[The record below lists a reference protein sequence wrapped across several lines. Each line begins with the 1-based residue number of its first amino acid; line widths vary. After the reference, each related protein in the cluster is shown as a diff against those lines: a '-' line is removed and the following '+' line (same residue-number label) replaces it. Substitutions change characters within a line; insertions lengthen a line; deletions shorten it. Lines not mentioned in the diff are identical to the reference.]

1 MYTFRGRTVRPS
13 SGLSRLS
20 NLLNTLAFPDVKQVK
35 PFVSSRSMKMISATL
50 GASISVVEV
59 TNISQ
64 HGFWVL
70 LNDEELFLPFS
81 EFPWF
86 RDVAVGKILHV
97 ELPSPSHLYWPE
109 LDVDLAVESIRHP
122 ERFPLVSQVDA

>member
-1 MYTFRGRTVRPS
+1 MTSAALG
-13 SGLSRLS
+13 
-20 NLLNTLAFPDVKQVK
+20 
-35 PFVSSRSMKMISATL
+35 VSTSL
-50 GASISVVEV
+50 VEV

-64 HGFWVL
+64 HGFWIL
-70 LNDEELFLPFS
+70 LKDEELFLPFT

-97 ELPSPSHLYWPE
+97 ELPSPGHLYWPD

-122 ERFPLVSQVDA
+122 EQFPLVSQVGA

>member
-1 MYTFRGRTVRPS
+1 MTFATPGTS
-13 SGLSRLS
+13 
-20 NLLNTLAFPDVKQVK
+20 
-35 PFVSSRSMKMISATL
+35 ISA
-50 GASISVVEV
+50 VEV

-64 HGFWVL
+64 HGFWL
-70 LNDEELFLPFS
+70 LLKDEELFLPFN

-97 ELPSPSHLYWPE
+97 ELPSPNHLYWPE

-122 ERFPLVSQVDA
+122 EHFPLVSQVGA

>member
-1 MYTFRGRTVRPS
+1 M
-13 SGLSRLS
+13 
-20 NLLNTLAFPDVKQVK
+20 AF
-35 PFVSSRSMKMISATL
+35 ATL
-50 GASISVVEV
+50 GADTSAVEV

-70 LNDEELFLPFS
+70 LKDEELFLPFA

-97 ELPSPSHLYWPE
+97 ELPSPNHLYWPE

-122 ERFPLVSQVDA
+122 ERFPLVSQPADDPVLKSPAP

>member
-1 MYTFRGRTVRPS
+1 MTFAAHGT
-13 SGLSRLS
+13 G
-20 NLLNTLAFPDVKQVK
+20 
-35 PFVSSRSMKMISATL
+35 ISP
-50 GASISVVEV
+50 VEV

-70 LNDEELFLPFS
+70 LGDEELFLPFS

-86 RDVAVGKILHV
+86 REVAVGKILQV
-97 ELPSPSHLYWPE
+97 EWPSPNHLYWPE

-122 ERFPLVSQVDA
+122 DRFPLISRGSA